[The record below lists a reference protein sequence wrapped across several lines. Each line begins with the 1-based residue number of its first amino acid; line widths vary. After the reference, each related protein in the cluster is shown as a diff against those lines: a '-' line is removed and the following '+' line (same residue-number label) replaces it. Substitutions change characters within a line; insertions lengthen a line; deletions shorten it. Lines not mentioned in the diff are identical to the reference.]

1 MSQPIIGTIL
11 WYVKLDSKYF
21 DPIRV
26 KPDADRSLR
35 DHVPTCQWEGCNKP
49 APYRAP
55 KGRRR
60 EGEYFCFCLEHVRA
74 YNKSYNYFDGM
85 SDADVARFQKSAV
98 TGHRPTWTT
107 GVNRTSGGGTSSD
120 SRTFGADFTFRDGF
134 GLFGDQGSADADEPR
149 RSVRNAERRSLAV
162 LGLDEDA
169 TGQEIKARFKHL
181 AKRHHPDHNAGDK
194 ASEDKL
200 REIIQAYSY
209 LKSVGMC

>member
-1 MSQPIIGTIL
+1 M
-11 WYVKLDSKYF
+11 KLDSKYF

-35 DHVPTCQWEGCNKP
+35 DQVPTCQWEGCNKP

-55 KGRRR
+55 RGRRR
-60 EGEYFCFCLEHVRA
+60 EGENFCFCLEHVRA

-85 SDADVARFQKSAV
+85 SDADVAKFQKSAT
-98 TGHRPTWTT
+98 TGHRPTWTV
-107 GVNRTSGGGTSSD
+107 GVNSKSAGNTSSD
-120 SRTFGADFTFRDGF
+120 KRTFGANFTFRDGF
-134 GLFGDQGSADADEPR
+134 GLFGDHGTAQADDASEPR
-149 RSVRNAERRSLAV
+149 RSVHNAERRSLAV
-162 LGLDEDA
+162 LGLDEAA

-181 AKRHHPDHNAGDK
+181 AKRHHPDHNPGNK

-209 LKSVGMC
+209 LKSVGLC